1 MSDIRFQC
9 IKVEQLDDIHVV
21 RFADDKVMDPA
32 RIEQLGGELQR
43 LSDSS
48 ESPKVIIN
56 FSDVKF
62 FSSAAINKLIVLEKR
77 VRAKGGRMRLTNLRP
92 EVRDLFGFTQLDSL
106 FSIHDQQSDA
116 VVELTTK

>member
-1 MSDIRFQC
+1 MSDNGFQC
-9 IKVEQLDDIHVV
+9 IHVENIDDVSVV

-32 RIEQLGGELQR
+32 RIEQLGGELLR
-43 LSDSS
+43 LSESQS
-48 ESPKVIIN
+48 EPRVVIN

-62 FSSAAINKLIVLEKR
+62 FSSAAINKLIVLEKK

-106 FSIHDQQSDA
+106 FQIYDQQAEA